1 MTEIPGA
8 AFFYTLAT
16 VAITFVTFSSLLIIL
31 RQTVGGGLTTYDST
45 VTRFFMQLGFIV
57 IAGALLP
64 PLLGLCEAPPDAIWR
79 VSSGFTG
86 VVLLIRVIGW
96 PAQRRKALGPPAPA
110 LATFYMVAGLF
121 AALLF
126 VGNAIG
132 FPWRPAMRFHAIA
145 ETLLLF
151 TTGAAFLLSSKVILE
166 QERPSGDEPTAD
178 V

>member
-1 MTEIPGA
+1 MTEVPGA

-31 RQTVGGGLTTYDST
+31 RQTVGGGLTNYDST

-64 PLLGLCEAPPDAIWR
+64 PLLALCEAPPEVIWR

-86 VVLLIRVIGW
+86 AVVLIRIIRW
-96 PAQRRKALGPPAPA
+96 PAQRRKALGPRAPA
-110 LATFYMVAGLF
+110 LAMVYMAAGVAAGL
-121 AALLF
+121 LLIE
-126 VGNAIG
+126 NAIG
-132 FPWRPAMRFHAIA
+132 FPWRPAMRFHAVGV
-145 ETLLLF
+145 TLMLF

-166 QERPSGDEPTAD
+166 QER
-178 V
+178 